1 MTRANLERYVVKPA
15 VAFVSPAVEAVKNRA
30 EEGRAYLDFPVNQ
43 TRIYPDYRRNP
54 SELAAIKRTVDV
66 VKNDAN
72 TTVTEIDIVGYASP
86 EGRYAA
92 NARLA
97 QGRAEALK
105 NYVMSEYGFKADLFK
120 VNSVPEDYLCYGNC
134 I

>member
-54 SELAAIKRTVDV
+54 SGTGSYQAYSGCGE
-66 VKNDAN
+66 
-72 TTVTEIDIVGYASP
+72 E
-86 EGRYAA
+86 
-92 NARLA
+92 
-97 QGRAEALK
+97 
-105 NYVMSEYGFKADLFK
+105 
-120 VNSVPEDYLCYGNC
+120 
-134 I
+134 

>member
-66 VKNDAN
+66 VKNDAK
-72 TTVTEIDIVGYASP
+72 Y
-86 EGRYAA
+86 YH
-92 NARLA
+92 
-97 QGRAEALK
+97 
-105 NYVMSEYGFKADLFK
+105 Y
-120 VNSVPEDYLCYGNC
+120 
-134 I
+134 

>member
-1 MTRANLERYVVKPA
+1 M
-15 VAFVSPAVEAVKNRA
+15 AFVSPAVEAVKNRA

-72 TTVTEIDIVGYASP
+72 TTITEIDIVGYASP
-86 EGRYAA
+86 EADM
-92 NARLA
+92 RLM
-97 QGRAEALK
+97 RVWRKVVLK
-105 NYVMSEYGFKADLFK
+105 R
-120 VNSVPEDYLCYGNC
+120 
-134 I
+134 

>member
-54 SELAAIKRTVDV
+54 LNWQLS
-66 VKNDAN
+66 
-72 TTVTEIDIVGYASP
+72 
-86 EGRYAA
+86 
-92 NARLA
+92 
-97 QGRAEALK
+97 
-105 NYVMSEYGFKADLFK
+105 
-120 VNSVPEDYLCYGNC
+120 SVQWMW
-134 I
+134 